1 MATKYCFNI
10 IKESDKIIVDD
21 NRIEQLKTFIRN
33 IYDKKAKGKFK
44 DKLPFYEIYQ
54 SSDDSVCIVM
64 TSRGKDNIKIIEDIN
79 KSLHESDLNAGQGV
93 FLSEPYEFT
102 EEQISWWKEEEKGGD
117 KWKSIVQLGPYFVDI
132 MEPYQPVGASLTL
145 RGVTYKLNP
154 TEEKIASFYANRII
168 AEKKPGITVR
178 WTEDDEFNKNF
189 WTDFVSSK
197 NNYLTPKNRTLLAKY
212 KDFLEINWDDLVSKI
227 EAKARDMKEI
237 TSEEKL
243 RKKIRTEEKKAK
255 YGYASIDGKANQK
268 IGNFTVEPQGIFYGR
283 GKNKNRGKIKKQIFP
298 EDVTINIDKHD
309 PIPSAPKD
317 HSWGS
322 VVHKHDVVWLST
334 WKDTITGSPKYV
346 WLSAE
351 SVFKGKAD
359 RIKYEKARKLERY
372 IDTVRNKYMTDA
384 KSSNMKKM
392 QLGTVLYLID
402 HFGFRVG
409 NEKGADEADT
419 VGASTLLVRNINV
432 DSKNLLT
439 FNFLAKDSI
448 QYNKTLSVP
457 TLIYDNFVKLTKPK
471 EDEDEIF
478 TIKSEDINKYVQ
490 EEFDKSFSAKVFR
503 TRLAS
508 EIMYNAL
515 KEIDTP
521 QGNPTEVKAGF
532 KREFKKANV
541 KVAEVL
547 NHNRTVSL
555 ETREAL
561 EKLKKDLEIL
571 KTEFKATKTKQ
582 LITKIKKI
590 EEKIEEKSNLMAVAI
605 NTSLTN
611 YIDPRLIVSWSSENS
626 VDMKDIYTKLL
637 LRKFKWSIEMMEDE
651 EGWDWVDSPLIGTE
665 ELEPLI
671 RKENKNPISK
681 KRKDIKKPFL
691 PQPIAPRSP
700 IPIDPL
706 SDSDDIN
713 TPEKPIA
720 PRSPIPIEPLSD
732 SDDINT
738 PENIQ
743 PIIPV
748 IVKHP
753 YIPTIP
759 RIGPGTVSD
768 YKYLLQICQDP
779 ERFRENFIH
788 ISREAMEWIYH
799 FSKYAISK
807 GTTVQANEKIVLF
820 YEKAYKDKPKIPN
833 IQKPPSK
840 PPSKPPL
847 KPIHI
852 KDNRFAYLN
861 FTLYN
866 NKKHLQEYCDK
877 YNITYNKS
885 KDDKNKLKLLIMEFF
900 ADNPNPPTL

>member
-10 IKESDKIIVDD
+10 TKKSDKVIVDD
-21 NRIEQLKTFIRN
+21 NRIKQLKTFIRN
-33 IYDKKAKGKFK
+33 LYDKKGKGKFK
-44 DKLPFYEIYQ
+44 DTLPFYEIYQ

-79 KSLHESDLNAGQGV
+79 KVLRDSDLNAGGGI
-93 FLSEPYEFT
+93 FLSKPYEFT

-132 MEPYQPVGASLTL
+132 MEPYQPLGASLTL

-189 WTDFVSSK
+189 WTDFVSAK
-197 NNYLTPKNRTLLAKY
+197 NNYLTPKNRTLLARY
-212 KDFLEINWDDLVSKI
+212 KDFLEIDWSDLVSKI

-309 PIPSAPKD
+309 PIPSPPPN
-317 HSWGS
+317 HTWGS

-372 IDTVRNKYMTDA
+372 IDNVREKYMNA
-384 KSSNMKKM
+384 ANSSDIRKM

-409 NEKGADEADT
+409 NEKGADEAET
-419 VGASTLLVRNINV
+419 VGASTLLVGNIKL
-432 DSKNLLT
+432 DSKNFLK
-439 FNFLAKDSI
+439 FNFLGKDSI
-448 QYNKTLSVP
+448 QYNKTLKVP
-457 TLIYDNFVKLTKPK
+457 TIIYDNFVKLAKTKS
-471 EDEDEIF
+471 DEDEIF
-478 TIKSEDINKYVQ
+478 TIKSDDINQYLHQ
-490 EEFDKSFSAKVFR
+490 FDKSFSAKVFR

-515 KEIDTP
+515 KEIKTP
-521 QGNPTEVKAGF
+521 EGKPGEIKTIL
-532 KREFKKANV
+532 KREFKKANA

-547 NHNRTVSL
+547 NHTRTVSIKNQ
-555 ETREAL
+555 EDL
-561 EKLKKDLEIL
+561 EKLKEDLEKLKSEYKKTKTEKL
-571 KTEFKATKTKQ
+571 KT
-582 LITKIKKI
+582 KINNL
-590 EEKIEEKSNLMAVAI
+590 EGKIEEKSNVMSVAI
-605 NTSLTN
+605 TTSLTN
-611 YIDPRLIVSWSSENS
+611 YIDPRLIVSWAQENN
-626 VDMKDIYTKLL
+626 VDMKDIYSKLL
-637 LRKFKWSIEMMEDE
+637 LRKFKWSIEMIEDE
-651 EGWDWVDSPLIGTE
+651 QGWDWVDSPLIGAE
-665 ELEPLI
+665 ELEPSTD
-671 RKENKNPISK
+671 KQ
-681 KRKDIKKPFL
+681 IKKPGSKK
-691 PQPIAPRSP
+691 PQPVKPKFP
-700 IPIDPL
+700 EN
-706 SDSDDIN
+706 DSDIPEIES
-713 TPEKPIA
+713 PEKDLESPEKDLESPQIESPKIPKPIVY
-720 PRSPIPIEPLSD
+720 RKISPKISR
-732 SDDINT
+732 
-738 PENIQ
+738 
-743 PIIPV
+743 V
-748 IVKHP
+748 
-753 YIPTIP
+753 
-759 RIGPGTVSD
+759 GPGTISD
-768 YKYLLQICQDP
+768 YKYLLEICQDP
-779 ERFRENFIH
+779 QIFKQNFIH
-788 ISREAMEWIYH
+788 ISQEALEWIYH

-807 GTTVQANEKIVLF
+807 GTTVKANEYIVQF
-820 YEKAYKDKPKIPN
+820 YEKVYKDKPKPPPKPSSYN
-833 IQKPPSK
+833 PKPPKPSPK
-840 PPSKPPL
+840 PPHKTSHKPP
-847 KPIHI
+847 INTI
-852 KDNRFAYLN
+852 NINDSRFAYLN

-866 NKKHLQEYCDK
+866 NKKRLQEYCDR

-900 ADNPNPPTL
+900 ADKKRYPNPPTL